1 MSPSKTFNLAGLGA
15 SLAIVPNEAL
25 RQRLKRA
32 RSGIVPEVNL
42 LALVAA
48 QAAYQYGQPWL
59 DEQLIYLRAN
69 RDRLTKRINAMP
81 GLTVLPIEATYGV
94 DRLQRFTGG
103 QPASVLRT
111 CGRRIKRRFGFR
123 RSALCAA

>member
-1 MSPSKTFNLAGLGA
+1 M
-15 SLAIVPNEAL
+15 
-25 RQRLKRA
+25 
-32 RSGIVPEVNL
+32 PEVNL

-94 DRLQRFTGG
+94 DRLHRWT
-103 QPASVLRT
+103 T
-111 CGRRIKRRFGFR
+111 RISSSNVR
-123 RSALCAA
+123 A

>member
-1 MSPSKTFNLAGLGA
+1 M
-15 SLAIVPNEAL
+15 
-25 RQRLKRA
+25 
-32 RSGIVPEVNL
+32 PEVNL

-81 GLTVLPIEATYGV
+81 GLTVLPIEATY
-94 DRLQRFTGG
+94 
-103 QPASVLRT
+103 
-111 CGRRIKRRFGFR
+111 RRGSIA
-123 RSALCAA
+123 ALYRWTTRISSSNVRA